1 MDQLTPPLST
11 APATKAPSSLVMKP
25 LVLLLSLLAVLL
37 TTTSALAQVPPAPAT
52 IPGYTEGPISSIT
65 LQPDGSLIMTVIGV
79 TVNVPVG
86 TPVSSPSRSLT
97 LRQLALRTRLP
108 GRTQPGF
115 IGGTA
120 LINGVVDVATGS
132 FTATDMVVEPAEN
145 VLIGVVTQASPLRI
159 LNSEIAPI
167 ADARIPFSMVNQF
180 GFDITAPTIPVGT
193 HAAAEGYYA
202 GGKFQTFLIE
212 LSGNFPLVNTN
223 SQINIMRAQSRERSP
238 NAQRGDEV
246 NMRGFYHA
254 RNGGVPTI
262 QILRVD
268 GSTATLLGNADPIP
282 DADLPNFGV
291 WNFRIDTPPSADP
304 VLGTAPLRL
313 RAVLVAPDGS
323 RALTNI
329 EPDLIPDA

>member
-1 MDQLTPPLST
+1 
-11 APATKAPSSLVMKP
+11 MKP
-25 LVLLLSLLAVLL
+25 FVLLLSLLAVLL
-37 TTTSALAQVPPAPAT
+37 TSTTVHAQVQPAPAT

-65 LQPDGSLIMTVIGV
+65 LQPDGSVIMTVIGV
-79 TVNVPVG
+79 TVKVPVG

-108 GRTQPGF
+108 GRTEPGF
-115 IGGTA
+115 IGATA

-159 LNSEIAPI
+159 LNSEIVPST
-167 ADARIPFSMVNQF
+167 DTRIPFSMANQF
-180 GFDITAPTIPVGT
+180 GFGITAPTIPVGT
-193 HAAAEGYYA
+193 NAAAEGYYA
-202 GGKFQTFLIE
+202 GGKFQAFLLE
-212 LSGNFPLVNTN
+212 LTGNFPLTNPN

-262 QILRVD
+262 QIFRVD
-268 GSTATLLGNADPIP
+268 GGVATLLGNATTIP
-282 DADLPNFGV
+282 DTDLPNFGV
-291 WNFRIDTPPSADP
+291 WIFRIDTPATADP

-313 RAVLVAPDGS
+313 RAVLTAPDGS
-323 RALTNI
+323 RATSVI

>member
-1 MDQLTPPLST
+1 
-11 APATKAPSSLVMKP
+11 MKP
-25 LVLLLSLLAVLL
+25 FVLLLSLLAVLL
-37 TTTSALAQVPPAPAT
+37 ASKPAHAQVQPAPAT

-65 LQPDGSLIMTVIGV
+65 LQPDGSVIMTVIGV
-79 TVNVPVG
+79 TVKVPVG

-108 GRTQPGF
+108 GRTEPGF
-115 IGGTA
+115 IGATA

-159 LNSEIAPI
+159 LNSEIVPST
-167 ADARIPFSMVNQF
+167 DTRIPFSMANQF
-180 GFDITAPTIPVGT
+180 GFGITAPTIPVGT
-193 HAAAEGYYA
+193 NAAAEGYYA
-202 GGKFQTFLIE
+202 GGKFQAFLLE
-212 LSGNFPLVNTN
+212 LTGDFPLVNTN

-238 NAQRGDEV
+238 NVQRGDEV

-254 RNGGVPTI
+254 RDGGFPII
-262 QILRVD
+262 QIFRLD
-268 GSTATLLGNADPIP
+268 GPVATLLGNALPIP
-282 DADLPNFGV
+282 DVDFPKFGV
-291 WNFRIDTPPSADP
+291 WDFRITTPPSADA

-313 RAVLVAPDGS
+313 RAVLTAPDGS
-323 RALTNI
+323 RASTVI

>member
-1 MDQLTPPLST
+1 
-11 APATKAPSSLVMKP
+11 MKP
-25 LVLLLSLLAVLL
+25 LVLLLSLLAVIL

-52 IPGYTEGPISSIT
+52 IPGYTEGPISNIT

-86 TPVSSPSRSLT
+86 TPVSSPTRSLT

-120 LINGVVDVATGS
+120 LINGLVDVATGS

-145 VLIGVVTQASPLRI
+145 VLIGVVTQAVPLRI
-159 LNSEIAPI
+159 LNSELAPI

-193 HAAAEGYYA
+193 NAAANGYYA
-202 GGKFQTFLIE
+202 GDKFQTFLLE
-212 LSGNFPLVNTN
+212 LTGNFPLVNTN

-262 QILRVD
+262 QIFRLD
-268 GSTATLLGNADPIP
+268 GRTATLLGNADPIP
-282 DADLPNFGV
+282 DAELPNFGV
-291 WNFRIDTPPSADP
+291 WNFRIITPPSADP

-323 RALTNI
+323 RAFTTI
-329 EPDLIPDA
+329 EPDLIPDE